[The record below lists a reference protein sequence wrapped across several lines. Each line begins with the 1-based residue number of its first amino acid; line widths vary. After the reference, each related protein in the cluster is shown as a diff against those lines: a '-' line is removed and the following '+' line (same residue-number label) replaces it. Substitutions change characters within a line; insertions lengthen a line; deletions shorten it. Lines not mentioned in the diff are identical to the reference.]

1 MINLISHRQ
10 GGTLRLAGMQ
20 KGQEISQLLFLEHRD
35 QIKFNMVSRHWRP
48 FMFEFYFHCLVAP

>member
-35 QIKFNMVSRHWRP
+35 QIKFNMVSRH
-48 FMFEFYFHCLVAP
+48 